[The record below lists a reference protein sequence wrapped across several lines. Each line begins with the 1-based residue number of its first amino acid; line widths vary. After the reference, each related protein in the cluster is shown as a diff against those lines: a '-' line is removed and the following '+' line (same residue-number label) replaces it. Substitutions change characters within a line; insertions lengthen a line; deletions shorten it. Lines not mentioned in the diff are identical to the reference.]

1 MGQLQAYR
9 ALLRD
14 QPLVRLLGGEFV
26 SSIGDWLYMVAMLVV
41 VWDETRD
48 AVVLGIVGVARIAP
62 YAILSVP
69 AGMLPRATGDD
80 DDTEGQRMLPRAT
93 GDDDA
98 EGQRMLPRPLRRRVN
113 RKLIRTAPTP
123 RSADRRVGILMLPGG
138 GLRSGARGPA

>member
-9 ALLRD
+9 ALLRN

-48 AVVLGIVGVARIAP
+48 PVLLGIVGVARIAP

-69 AGMLPRATGDD
+69 AG
-80 DDTEGQRMLPRAT
+80 MLPRAT